1 MPFNLSLQKKTPT
14 VEEVVMEAEEESKLE
29 GTADLRGP
37 ASSSTPERDAS
48 SEEEGRF
55 MEMQRGLKSRH
66 IQLLAL
72 GGCIG
77 TGLFVGTGATL
88 SVAGPAPLFLGQC
101 WIASFLSFFY
111 VILVTEISD

>member
-1 MPFNLSLQKKTPT
+1 
-14 VEEVVMEAEEESKLE
+14 MEAEKESKLE
-29 GTADLRGP
+29 GTADLREP
-37 ASSSTPERDAS
+37 TSSSSSSPLGQDAS

-55 MEMQRGLKSRH
+55 VEMQRGLKSRH

-111 VILVTEISD
+111 IILVTEISD